1 MNVKF
6 GSLYIEQRDEGEW
19 FLLWQTEPTDDDER
33 AILSGVRLEPIDAL
47 GLLKFLKTQEAKFK
61 ESVVQAALLREE
73 NRP

>member
-19 FLLWQTEPTDDDER
+19 FLLWQTNPDADER
-33 AILSGVRLEPIDAL
+33 ASLSGIRLEPIDAL